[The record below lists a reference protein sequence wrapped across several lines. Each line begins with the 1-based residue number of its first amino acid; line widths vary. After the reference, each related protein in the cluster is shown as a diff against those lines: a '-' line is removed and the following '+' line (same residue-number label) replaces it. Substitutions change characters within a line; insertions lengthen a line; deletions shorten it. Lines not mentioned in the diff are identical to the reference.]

1 VRALTHALLRIAPGQ
16 ALTSEGAVP
25 AWVTG
30 QLGRTPWV
38 VVRRA
43 GAACGLLPVGVRG
56 RSRAERFAAW
66 LPTSAVLEC
75 VTPTQ
80 LVARRDWRDHPRRAQ
95 VPALAALEEVAS
107 IMVGT
112 NLAAHWGPGGSV
124 AFELVS
130 GCPTASAASDVDLI
144 VRLDTVLPA
153 ATAGA
158 LLAQLRQLPVRADVL
173 LETPRGGVALSE
185 YVRAS
190 APYLVRTPEG
200 GRLLDDPWAGA
211 AAA

>member
-1 VRALTHALLRIAPGQ
+1 VRALTHVLLRIAPGQ
-16 ALTSEGAVP
+16 ALTTEGAVP
-25 AWVTG
+25 AWVRE

-56 RSRAERFAAW
+56 CSRAERFAAW
-66 LPTSAVLEC
+66 LPASAVLEC
-75 VTPTQ
+75 ITPTQ
-80 LVARRDWRDHPRRAQ
+80 LAARRAWRHHPRRTQ
-95 VPALAALEEVAS
+95 VPALAALEQVAS
-107 IMVGT
+107 IMVRA

-144 VRLDTVLPA
+144 VRLDTVLPV

-158 LLAQLRQLPVRADVL
+158 LLAWLRQLPVRADVL
-173 LETPRGGVALSE
+173 LETPCGGLALSE

-190 APYLVRTPEG
+190 APYLVRTPG
-200 GRLLDDPWAGA
+200 GARLLDDPWAGA

>member
-1 VRALTHALLRIAPGQ
+1 MRALTHALLCIAPGQ
-16 ALTSEGAVP
+16 ALTTEGAVP
-25 AWVTG
+25 AWVTE
-30 QLGRTPWV
+30 QLARTPWV

-43 GAACGLLPVGVRG
+43 GAARGLLPVGVRG

-66 LPTSAVLEC
+66 LPASAVLEC
-75 VTPTQ
+75 ITPTQ
-80 LVARRDWRDHPRRAQ
+80 LAARRAWRHHPRRTE
-95 VPALAALEEVAS
+95 VPALAALEEVAAM
-107 IMVGT
+107 MVPA

-124 AFELVS
+124 AFELAS
-130 GCPTASAASDVDLI
+130 GCPTASAASDLDLI

-200 GRLLDDPWAGA
+200 ARLLDDPWASA